1 MTVLCSSTHPK
12 HTVRVHSVKLFRVKQ
27 FQFNSSN
34 YFDWQWSACVV
45 RKKSAGVETAFCV
58 LPVLLSR
65 FLSQKMWM
73 SLPKLTDRD
82 NSALQ
87 TRIPACIWTRI
98 CAHACQCEGPH
109 TASSRKALRRP
120 RRWPW
125 SSVWP
130 IHSPQTTQYAAFV
143 ALSAALP
150 DSIIAPMSNIPIFA
164 DFKAPNVWF
173 FSL

>member
-12 HTVRVHSVKLFRVKQ
+12 HTGRVHSVKLFRVKQ

-87 TRIPACIWTRI
+87 TWNAF
-98 CAHACQCEGPH
+98 GPEYVH
-109 TASSRKALRRP
+109 MRVNAKALTRQVRARP
-120 RRWPW
+120 CDAPADG
-125 SSVWP
+125 P
-130 IHSPQTTQYAAFV
+130 GPLFDPFIHHKLLSMLPSLLFLLPYQTQ
-143 ALSAALP
+143 
-150 DSIIAPMSNIPIFA
+150 
-164 DFKAPNVWF
+164 
-173 FSL
+173 